1 MSMRLIAVRAFF
13 VLCLGLVTACSAPS
27 VQKKRYFWP
36 PSAQDAK
43 IEYIKFIQ
51 ADADVL
57 KISMSK
63 IEAAIFGK
71 ERPTPL
77 FKSPF
82 DVYSDGHG
90 KIYVSEPSQR
100 LVHILDLQ
108 KGELGR
114 LKGHSDDRVLDL
126 KSPTGL
132 SGTTDGKVY
141 VVDSRANAILIF
153 GPDGRHLDQWDFDDI
168 ERPLSVCVD
177 EVRGRVFVVAPDQHK
192 VFVLS
197 QKNGAVLSSFGVHGN
212 APGEF
217 NFPLDLDLDQDGNVY
232 VLDSMNARVQVFSP
246 EGEFLRM
253 FGERGTA
260 LGSFQL
266 AKGIAVSH
274 SGHVYVTDSMA
285 NRFVVFDLAGN
296 YLLTIGGRFTV
307 SSGEVAPGGFYLPGG
322 LDVDADGKIWIIDS
336 LNRIVHQFQYLNKEY
351 LEKNPIMDGQAVVP
365 AGASPAPN

>member
-1 MSMRLIAVRAFF
+1 MSVRHIIVRGCL
-13 VLCLGLVTACSAPS
+13 VLLLGLVVACSAPQ

-36 PSAQDAK
+36 PFGDEPK

-63 IEAAIFGK
+63 AEEFVFGR
-71 ERPTPL
+71 ERPVPL
-77 FKSPF
+77 FTGPF

-100 LVHILDLQ
+100 FVHVIDLNRG
-108 KGELGR
+108 KLGR
-114 LKGHSDDRVLDL
+114 LKGRFASRTLEL
-126 KSPTGL
+126 KTPTGL
-132 SGTTDGKVY
+132 SGTKDGKVY
-141 VVDSRANAILIF
+141 VVDSRSNAILIF
-153 GPDGRHLDQWDFDDI
+153 GPDGRQQVTWELSGI
-168 ERPLSVCVD
+168 ERPLNLCID
-177 EVRGRVFVVAPDQHK
+177 EKRKRVYVVAPDQHK

-197 QKNGAVLSSFGVHGN
+197 QKDGSVISSLGGRGN
-212 APGEF
+212 SPGKF
-217 NFPLDLDLDQDGNVY
+217 NFPLDLDLDQDGNLY

-266 AKGIAVSH
+266 AKGIAVSR

-285 NRFVVFDLAGN
+285 NRFVVFDRDGG
-296 YLLTIGGRFTV
+296 YLLTIGGKFTV
-307 SSGEVAPGGFYLPGG
+307 NSGEVAPGGFYLPSGIDIDDDEG
-322 LDVDADGKIWIIDS
+322 IWVIDA
-336 LNRIVHQFQYLNKEY
+336 LNRIVHQFQYLNKAY
-351 LEKNPIMDGQAVVP
+351 LEKTPIKDGQAVVP
-365 AGASPAPN
+365 TSASPSSN